1 MHSLFV
7 MLFSLS
13 LLHFTQA
20 QTASIKLNQTFS
32 SRNINTISLDIPNY
46 NVKIKSIKGSI
57 VVVETSVEIN
67 SNNFRLL
74 DFIAKNGRYNLTG
87 SIDED
92 SKNLQ
97 IKEPLIKDKIKI
109 KGKNIIEQIAYTIY
123 IPETKKLNDIE
134 IVAGH

>member
-109 KGKNIIEQIAYTIY
+109 KGKNIIEQIVYTIY